1 MKVSLSW
8 LKDYVPIE
16 MDPADL
22 AEALTMVGLEIE
34 SVADRYR
41 YLETVFVG
49 RIEAITP
56 HPNAD
61 KLHLCKV
68 DTGHGMV
75 SVVCGAPNAKA
86 GMLSPIA
93 LSGTEFPEGFIL
105 EKSVI
110 RGQASEGM
118 LCSEGELGLGED
130 RSGIMA
136 LDPSLTVGDRLAS
149 ALALADT
156 VFEIEITPNRPDCL
170 SVIGV
175 AREIAA
181 IQKVDLTYPDFSL
194 ADRDDTISER
204 TSIQIEAPDHCPRYV
219 ARLLEDIQIKPSP
232 FWMQDRLLSIG
243 QRPINNMVD
252 VTNFIL
258 METGQPLHA
267 FDFDFLAENRIVV
280 RTACKGERFVTLDE
294 KERVLD
300 EEMLMICD
308 GRKPVA
314 VGGVMGGFNSE
325 IKDSTT
331 RVLLESAYFN
341 PVSVRRTSK
350 RLGLSTEASHRFE
363 RGVDPAG
370 QVAAANRAAKLMV
383 ELGGGRLIS
392 GLIDAHPRPQSLKS
406 LKLSVKNTNRLLGTR
421 VTSEE
426 IANLLKSIEFG
437 VEKEGSK
444 KNEDCLAVTAPSF
457 RVDISRPE
465 DLMEEVARLSGYNN
479 IPTTFPVMP
488 ATGRSFHKEIS
499 VRGTIRRLMTGFGFR
514 ETTNYSFMHQ
524 QSPDRLRLKPSDP
537 RRQLVDI
544 LNPLTEDQAAMRTSL
559 IPGLLGTV
567 HYNFS
572 QQIRNL
578 KIFEIGKIFINE
590 SPPHLPS
597 EPEMLAGLWTGSR
610 NEASWHGQ
618 DAECDFYDIK
628 GVVEGLSK
636 ALQIEGIQF
645 TRMAEDECAYT
656 RPGHTAQ
663 ILSGETPLGLIG
675 EIHPEVLANY
685 DLKQPAFLFELDFD
699 HLVPLIKDTIQFKPI
714 PKFPA
719 IFRDIT
725 IIVDNDIETQ
735 KIVAEGYSQAE
746 ELVESFNLLD
756 VFEGKPIAEG
766 KKSVSLRVTY
776 RSAHKTLQDE
786 DVAPIHQSIAD
797 RLVKVFKAGLP
808 A

>member
-34 SVADRYR
+34 SVSDRYG
-41 YLETVFVG
+41 YLDTVFVG
-49 RIEAITP
+49 RIEEMAP

-61 KLHLCKV
+61 KLHLCQV
-68 DTGHGMV
+68 DTGQGKV
-75 SVVCGAPNAKA
+75 SVVCGAPNTKT

-93 LSGTEFPEGFIL
+93 LPGTEFPEGFVL

-130 RSGIMA
+130 RSGIMV
-136 LDPSLTVGDRLAS
+136 LDPSLSVGDKLAS
-149 ALALADT
+149 ALALSDT

-170 SVIGV
+170 NLLGV

-181 IQKVDLTYPDFSL
+181 IQKVGLTYPDFNL
-194 ADRDDTISER
+194 DDKGNTISER
-204 TSIQIEAPDHCPRYV
+204 TSIIIEAPDHCPRYV
-219 ARLLEDIQIKPSP
+219 ARLLEDIMIKPSP
-232 FWMQDRLLSIG
+232 FWMQERLLSIG
-243 QRPINNMVD
+243 QRPINNIVD
-252 VTNFIL
+252 VTNFVL

-267 FDFDFLAENRIVV
+267 FDFDFLEENRIVV
-280 RTACKGERFVTLDE
+280 RTASKGERFVTLDE

-300 EEMLMICD
+300 PEMLMICD
-308 GRKPVA
+308 GQKAVA
-314 VGGVMGGFNSE
+314 IGGVMGGFNSE

-341 PVSVRRTSK
+341 SVSTRRTSK

-370 QVAAANRAAKLMV
+370 QIAAANRAAKLMV
-383 ELGGGRLIS
+383 EVGGGRLIS
-392 GLIDAHPRPQSLKS
+392 GLIDEHPKPQSVKS
-406 LKLSVKNTNRLLGTR
+406 LKLSVKNTNRLLGTQ
-421 VTSEE
+421 VQPNE
-426 IANLLKSIEFG
+426 IANLLKSIEFT
-437 VEKEGSK
+437 VEKKGSK
-444 KNEDCLAVTAPSF
+444 KDEDFLTVTPPSF

-488 ATGRSFHKEIS
+488 ATGRSFHKEIE
-499 VRGTIRRLMTGFGFR
+499 VRDRIRRLMAGFGFR
-514 ETTNYSFMHQ
+514 ETTTYSFMHP
-524 QSPDRLRLKPSDP
+524 QSADRLRLKPADP

-544 LNPLTEDQAAMRTSL
+544 LNPLTEDQAVMRTSL
-559 IPGLLGTV
+559 VPGFLETV

-572 QQIRNL
+572 QQIKNL

-590 SPPHLPS
+590 NPRHLPS
-597 EPEMLAGLWTGSR
+597 EPEMLAGLWTGAR
-610 NEASWHGQ
+610 YEASWHDQ
-618 DAECDFYDIK
+618 AAVCDFYDLK
-628 GVVEGLSK
+628 GVVEGLLN
-636 ALQIEGIQF
+636 ALQIDGIQF
-645 TRMAEDECAYT
+645 TRLPENECTYT

-663 ILSGETPLGLIG
+663 ILSNDTPLGLVG
-675 EIHPEVLANY
+675 EIHPEVLENY
-685 DLKQPAFLFELDFD
+685 DLNQSAFLFELNFD
-699 HLVPLIKDTIQFKPI
+699 HLIPLIKDTIQSKPL

-725 IIVDNDIETQ
+725 IIVDNDTETQ
-735 KIVAEGYSQAE
+735 KIVAEGHNQAE
-746 ELVESFNLLD
+746 ALVESFNLLD
-756 VFEGKPIAEG
+756 VFEGKPITEG

-776 RSAHKTLQDE
+776 RSPYKTLQDE
-786 DVAPIHQSIAD
+786 DVTPIHQSIAD
-797 RLVKVFKAGLP
+797 RLVKAFKASLP

>member
-8 LKDYVPIE
+8 LNDYVPIE
-16 MDPADL
+16 MDPVDL
-22 AEALTMVGLEIE
+22 ADALTMVGLEIE
-34 SVADRYR
+34 SVSDRYG
-41 YLETVFVG
+41 YLDTVFVG
-49 RIEAITP
+49 RIEEITP

-61 KLHLCKV
+61 KLHMCQV
-68 DTGHGMV
+68 DTGQGKV
-75 SVVCGAPNAKA
+75 SVVCGAPNAKT

-93 LSGTEFPEGFIL
+93 LPGTEFPEGFVL

-130 RSGIMA
+130 RSGIMD
-136 LDPSLTVGDRLAS
+136 LDPSLTVGDKLAS
-149 ALALADT
+149 ALALSDT

-170 SVIGV
+170 SLIGV

-181 IQKVDLTYPDFSL
+181 IQKVGLTYPDFNL
-194 ADRDDTISER
+194 TDKGNTISEK
-204 TSIQIEAPDHCPRYV
+204 TSIKIEAPDHCPRYV
-219 ARLLEDIQIKPSP
+219 ARLLEDIKIKPSP

-243 QRPINNMVD
+243 QRPINNIVD

-267 FDFDFLAENRIVV
+267 FDFDFLEENRIVV
-280 RTACKGERFVTLDE
+280 RTASKGERFVTLDE

-300 EEMLMICD
+300 SEMLMICD
-308 GRKPVA
+308 GQKAVA

-341 PVSVRRTSK
+341 SVSVRRTSK

-392 GLIDAHPRPQSLKS
+392 GLIDEHPNPHPVKS
-406 LKLSVKNTNRLLGTR
+406 LKLSVKKTNRLLGTQ
-421 VTSEE
+421 VQSQE
-426 IANLLKSIEFG
+426 IANLLESIEFT
-437 VEKEGSK
+437 VEKKGSK
-444 KNEDCLAVTAPSF
+444 KDEDFLTVTPPSF

-488 ATGRSFHKEIS
+488 ATGRSFHKEID
-499 VRGTIRRLMTGFGFR
+499 VRNRIRRLMTGFGFR

-524 QSPDRLRLKPSDP
+524 QSTDRLRLKPADP

-559 IPGLLGTV
+559 VPGLLETV

-572 QQIRNL
+572 QQIKNL

-590 SPPHLPS
+590 NPRQLPR

-610 NEASWHGQ
+610 YEASWHDQ
-618 DAECDFYDIK
+618 ATDCDFYDIK
-628 GVVEGLSK
+628 GVAEGLLN
-636 ALQIEGIQF
+636 ALQIDGIQF
-645 TRMAEDECAYT
+645 TRLPDQECAYT
-656 RPGHTAQ
+656 RAGHTAQ
-663 ILSGETPLGLIG
+663 IRSKEILLGLVG
-675 EIHPEVLANY
+675 EIHPEVLENY
-685 DLKQPAFLFELDFD
+685 DLKQPAFLFELHFD
-699 HLVPLIKDTIQFKPI
+699 QLLPLIKDTRQSKPI

-725 IIVDNDIETQ
+725 IIVDNDIEAQ
-735 KIVAEGYSQAE
+735 KIVAEGYNQAE
-746 ELVESFNLLD
+746 ALVESFKLLD

-776 RSAHKTLQDE
+776 RSPHKTLQDE
-786 DVAPIHQSIAD
+786 DVTPIHQSIAD
-797 RLVKVFKAGLP
+797 RLVRAFNASLP

>member
-34 SVADRYR
+34 SVSERYG
-41 YLETVFVG
+41 YLDTVFVG
-49 RIEAITP
+49 RIEEITP

-61 KLHLCKV
+61 KLHLCRV
-68 DTGHGMV
+68 DTGQGKV
-75 SVVCGAPNAKA
+75 SVVCGAPNAKT

-93 LSGTEFPEGFIL
+93 LPGTEFPEGFVL
-105 EKSVI
+105 ERSVI

-136 LDPSLTVGDRLAS
+136 LDPSLSVGDKLAP
-149 ALALADT
+149 ALALSDT

-170 SVIGV
+170 SLIGV

-181 IQKVDLTYPDFSL
+181 IQKVGLTYPDFDLPDKSNK
-194 ADRDDTISER
+194 ISEM
-204 TSIQIEAPDHCPRYV
+204 TSIKIEAPDHCPRYV
-219 ARLLEDIQIKPSP
+219 ARLLEDIKIKPSP

-243 QRPINNMVD
+243 QRPINNIVD

-267 FDFDFLAENRIVV
+267 FDFDFLEENRIVV
-280 RTACKGERFVTLDE
+280 RTATKGERFVTLDE

-300 EEMLMICD
+300 SEMVMICD
-308 GRKPVA
+308 GKKAVA

-341 PVSVRRTSK
+341 AVSIRRTSK

-363 RGVDPAG
+363 RGMDPEV
-370 QVAAANRAAKLMV
+370 QIAAANRAAKLMV

-392 GLIDAHPRPQSLKS
+392 GLIDEHPNPQSVKS
-406 LKLSVKNTNRLLGTR
+406 LKLSVKKTNRLLGTQVQSR
-421 VTSEE
+421 E
-426 IANLLKSIEFG
+426 IAKLLESIEFT
-437 VEKEGSK
+437 VEKKGSK
-444 KNEDCLAVTAPSF
+444 KDEDFLTVTPPSF

-488 ATGRSFHKEIS
+488 ATGRSFHKEID
-499 VRGTIRRLMTGFGFR
+499 VRNRLRRLMTGFGFR
-514 ETTNYSFMHQ
+514 EINSYSFMHQ
-524 QSPDRLRLKPSDP
+524 QSADRLRLKPADP

-544 LNPLTEDQAAMRTSL
+544 LNPLTEDQAVMRTSL
-559 IPGLLGTV
+559 IPGFLETV

-572 QQIRNL
+572 QQIKNL

-590 SPPHLPS
+590 NPRQLPK

-610 NEASWHGQ
+610 YEASWHDQ
-618 DAECDFYDIK
+618 AADCDFYDIK
-628 GVVEGLSK
+628 GVAEGLLN
-636 ALQIEGIQF
+636 ALQIDGIQF
-645 TRMAEDECAYT
+645 TRLPDKECTYT
-656 RPGHTAQ
+656 RAGHTAQ
-663 ILSGETPLGLIG
+663 ILSNDTLLGLVG

-685 DLKQPAFLFELDFD
+685 DLKQPTFLFELNLDQ
-699 HLVPLIKDTIQFKPI
+699 LLPLIKETKQSTPI

-725 IIVDNDIETQ
+725 IIVDKGIETQ
-735 KIVAEGYSQAE
+735 KIVAEGYNQAE
-746 ELVESFNLLD
+746 ALVESFKLLD

-766 KKSVSLRVTY
+766 KKSVSLRITY
-776 RSAHKTLQDE
+776 RSPHQTLQDE
-786 DVAPIHQSIAD
+786 DVTPIHQSIAD
-797 RLVKVFKAGLP
+797 RLVKAFNASLP

>member
-34 SVADRYR
+34 SVSDRYG
-41 YLETVFVG
+41 YLDTVYVG
-49 RIEAITP
+49 RIEEIAP

-61 KLHLCKV
+61 KLHLCQV
-68 DTGHGMV
+68 DTGQGMV
-75 SVVCGAPNAKA
+75 SVVCGAPNAKT

-93 LSGTEFPEGFIL
+93 LPGTEFPEGFVL

-118 LCSEGELGLGED
+118 LCSEGELGLGDD
-130 RSGIMA
+130 RSGIMV
-136 LDPSLTVGDRLAS
+136 LDPSLSVGDKLAS
-149 ALALADT
+149 ALALSDT

-181 IQKVDLTYPDFSL
+181 IQKVALTYPDFNL
-194 ADRDDTISER
+194 VDKGNTICER
-204 TSIQIEAPDHCPRYV
+204 TSIKIEAPDHCPRYV
-219 ARLLEDIQIKPSP
+219 ARLLEDITIKPSP
-232 FWMQDRLLSIG
+232 FWLQERLLSIG
-243 QRPINNMVD
+243 QRPINNIVD
-252 VTNFIL
+252 ATNFVL

-267 FDFDFLAENRIVV
+267 FDFDFLEENRIVV
-280 RTACKGERFVTLDE
+280 RTASKGERFVTLDE

-300 EEMLMICD
+300 PEMLMICD
-308 GRKPVA
+308 GRKAVA
-314 VGGVMGGFNSE
+314 VGGVMGGLNSE

-341 PVSVRRTSK
+341 PISIRRTSK
-350 RLGLSTEASHRFE
+350 RLGLSTDASHRFE

-370 QVAAANRAAKLMV
+370 QIAAANRAAKLMV

-392 GLIDAHPRPQSLKS
+392 GLIDEHPKPQSVKS

-421 VTSEE
+421 LQHKQ
-426 IANLLKSIEFG
+426 IANLLESIEFI
-437 VEKEGSK
+437 VEKRGSEK
-444 KNEDCLAVTAPSF
+444 DEDFLTVTPPSF

-488 ATGRSFHKEIS
+488 ATGRSFHKQID
-499 VRGTIRRLMTGFGFR
+499 VRDRIRRLMTGLGFR

-524 QSPDRLRLKPSDP
+524 QSADRLRLKTDDP
-537 RRQLVDI
+537 RRQRVDI

-559 IPGLLGTV
+559 VPGLLETV

-572 QQIRNL
+572 QQIKNL
-578 KIFEIGKIFINE
+578 KIFEIGKVFINE
-590 SPPHLPS
+590 NPRDLPS
-597 EPEMLAGLWTGSR
+597 EPEILAGLWTGSR
-610 NEASWHGQ
+610 YAASWHDQ
-618 DAECDFYDIK
+618 AADCDFYDIK
-628 GVVEGLSK
+628 GVVEGLLN
-636 ALQIEGIQF
+636 ALQIDGIQF
-645 TRMAEDECAYT
+645 TRLPENECAYT
-656 RPGHTAQ
+656 RDGHTAQ
-663 ILSGETPLGLIG
+663 ILSNGTRLGRVG

-685 DLKQPAFLFELDFD
+685 DLKQPAFLFEIHFD
-699 HLVPLIKDTIQFKPI
+699 HLVPLVKETKQSKPI

-725 IIVDNDIETQ
+725 IIVDNDIEAQ
-735 KIVAEGYSQAE
+735 KIVAEGHNQAE
-746 ELVESFNLLD
+746 ALVESFSLLD

-776 RSAHKTLQDE
+776 RSASKTLQDE
-786 DVAPIHQSIAD
+786 DVTPIHQSIAD
-797 RLVKVFKAGLP
+797 RLVKAFKASLP

>member
-1 MKVSLSW
+1 MKVSISW

-34 SVADRYR
+34 SVSDRYG
-41 YLETVFVG
+41 YLDTVYVG
-49 RIEAITP
+49 RIEEIAP

-61 KLHLCKV
+61 KLHLCQV
-68 DTGHGMV
+68 DTGQGKV
-75 SVVCGAPNAKA
+75 TVVCGAPNAKT

-93 LSGTEFPEGFIL
+93 LPGTEFPEGFVL

-136 LDPSLTVGDRLAS
+136 LDPALTVGGKLAS
-149 ALALADT
+149 ALALLDT

-170 SVIGV
+170 CLIGV

-181 IQKVDLTYPDFSL
+181 IQKVGLKYPDFSL
-194 ADRDDTISER
+194 ADKGNMISEK
-204 TSIQIEAPDHCPRYV
+204 TSIKIEAPDHCPRYV
-219 ARLLEDIQIKPSP
+219 ARLLEDIKIKPSP

-243 QRPINNMVD
+243 QRPINNIVD

-267 FDFDFLAENRIVV
+267 FDFDFLEENRIVV
-280 RTACKGERFVTLDE
+280 RTANKGERFVTLDE

-300 EEMLMICD
+300 SEMLMICD
-308 GRKPVA
+308 GKKAVA
-314 VGGVMGGFNSE
+314 VGGIMGGFNSE

-341 PVSVRRTSK
+341 PVSIRRTSK

-363 RGVDPAG
+363 RGADPDG
-370 QVAAANRAAKLMV
+370 QIAAANRAAKLML

-392 GLIDAHPRPQSLKS
+392 GLIDEHPNPQSVKS
-406 LKLSVKNTNRLLGTR
+406 LKLSVKKTNRLLGTQVKSR
-421 VTSEE
+421 E
-426 IANLLKSIEFG
+426 IANLLKSIEFT
-437 VEKEGSK
+437 VEKKGSK
-444 KNEDCLAVTAPSF
+444 KEEDLLTVTPPSF
-457 RVDISRPE
+457 RADISRPE

-488 ATGRSFHKEIS
+488 STGRSLHKRID
-499 VRGTIRRLMTGFGFR
+499 VRNRIRRLMTGFGFR
-514 ETTNYSFMHQ
+514 ETTTYSFMHQ
-524 QSPDRLRLKPSDP
+524 QSADRLRLKPADP

-544 LNPLTEDQAAMRTSL
+544 LNPLTEDQAVMRTSL
-559 IPGLLGTV
+559 VPGFLETV

-572 QQIRNL
+572 QQIKNL

-590 SPPHLPS
+590 NPGHLPR

-610 NEASWHGQ
+610 YEDSWHDQ
-618 DAECDFYDIK
+618 TADCDFYDIK
-628 GVVEGLSK
+628 GVVEGLLN
-636 ALQIEGIQF
+636 ALQIDGIQF
-645 TRMAEDECAYT
+645 TRLVDEDCTYT
-656 RPGHTAQ
+656 SAGHTAQ
-663 ILSGETPLGLIG
+663 ILSNDTLLGLVG

-685 DLKQPAFLFELDFD
+685 DLKQPAFLFELNFD
-699 HLVPLIKDTIQFKPI
+699 QLLPLIKDTIKSKPT

-725 IIVDNDIETQ
+725 IIVDNDIEAQ
-735 KIVAEGYSQAE
+735 KIVAEGYNQAE
-746 ELVESFNLLD
+746 ALVESFKLLD

-776 RSAHKTLQDE
+776 RSPQKTLQDE
-786 DVAPIHQSIAD
+786 DVTPIHQSIAN
-797 RLVKVFKAGLP
+797 RLVKAFNASLP

>member
-8 LKDYVPIE
+8 LRDYVPIE

-34 SVADRYR
+34 SVSDRYR
-41 YLETVFVG
+41 YLDTVFVG
-49 RIEAITP
+49 RIEEITP

-61 KLHLCKV
+61 KLHLCQV
-68 DTGHGMV
+68 DTGQAKV
-75 SVVCGAPNAKA
+75 SVVCGAPNTET

-93 LSGTEFPEGFIL
+93 LPGTEFPEGFVL

-136 LDPSLTVGDRLAS
+136 LDPSLSVGDKLAS
-149 ALALADT
+149 ALALSDT

-181 IQKVDLTYPDFSL
+181 IQKMRLRYPDFDL
-194 ADRDDTISER
+194 VDKGNAICER
-204 TSIQIEAPDHCPRYV
+204 TSIKIEAPNHCPRYV
-219 ARLLEDIQIKPSP
+219 ARLLEDIEIKPSP
-232 FWMQDRLLSIG
+232 FWMQDRLLSVG
-243 QRPINNMVD
+243 QRPINNIVD

-258 METGQPLHA
+258 MEIGQPLHA
-267 FDFDFLAENRIVV
+267 FDFDFLEENRIVV
-280 RTACKGERFVTLDE
+280 RTASKGERFVTLDE

-300 EEMLMICD
+300 PEMLMICD
-308 GRKPVA
+308 GRKAVA
-314 VGGVMGGFNSE
+314 IGGVMGGFDSE

-341 PVSVRRTSK
+341 SVTTRRTSK

-370 QVAAANRAAKLMV
+370 QIAAANRAAKLMV

-392 GLIDAHPRPQSLKS
+392 GLIDEHPKPPSIKS
-406 LKLSVKNTNRLLGTR
+406 LKLSVKNTNRLLGTQVQR
-421 VTSEE
+421 KE
-426 IANLLKSIEFG
+426 IANLLKSIEFS
-437 VEKEGSK
+437 VEEKGSTK
-444 KNEDCLAVTAPSF
+444 DEDLLAVTPPSF

-488 ATGRSFHKEIS
+488 ATGRSFHKEIDI
-499 VRGTIRRLMTGFGFR
+499 RERIRRLMTGLGFR
-514 ETTNYSFMHQ
+514 EATNYSFMPP
-524 QSPDRLRLKPSDP
+524 QSVDRLRLKAADP
-537 RRQLVDI
+537 RRQIVAI

-559 IPGLLGTV
+559 VPGLLETV

-572 QQIRNL
+572 QQIKNL

-590 SPPHLPS
+590 NPGDLPS
-597 EPEMLAGLWTGSR
+597 EPEILAGLWTGSR
-610 NEASWHGQ
+610 YEASWHDQ
-618 DAECDFYDIK
+618 AADCDFYDIK
-628 GVVEGLSK
+628 GVVEGLLN
-636 ALQIEGIQF
+636 ALQIDGIQF
-645 TRMAEDECAYT
+645 TRLPENECAYT

-663 ILSGETPLGLIG
+663 ILSNGAPLGLAG
-675 EIHPEVLANY
+675 EIHFEVLAGY
-685 DLKQPAFLFELDFD
+685 DLKQPAFLFELNFD
-699 HLVPLIKDTIQFKPI
+699 HLLPLIKDTIQSKPI

-725 IIVDNDIETQ
+725 IIVNNDIETQ
-735 KIVAEGYSQAE
+735 KIVAEGCNQAE
-746 ELVESFNLLD
+746 ALVECFNLLD

-776 RSAHKTLQDE
+776 RSPHKTLQDE
-786 DVAPIHQSIAD
+786 DVTPIHQSIAD
-797 RLVKVFKAGLP
+797 RLVKAFKADLP

>member
-16 MDPADL
+16 MDPSDL

-34 SVADRYR
+34 SVSDRYG
-41 YLETVFVG
+41 YLDTVYVG
-49 RIEAITP
+49 RIEEITP

-61 KLHLCKV
+61 KLHLCQV
-68 DTGHGMV
+68 DTGQGKV
-75 SVVCGAPNAKA
+75 SVVCGAPNTKT

-93 LSGTEFPEGFIL
+93 LPGTEFPEGFVL

-130 RSGIMA
+130 RSEIMD
-136 LDPSLTVGDRLAS
+136 LDPSLSVGDKLAS
-149 ALALADT
+149 ALALSDT

-181 IQKVDLTYPDFSL
+181 IQKVSLTYPDFKL
-194 ADRDDTISER
+194 VDKGNTISER
-204 TSIQIEAPDHCPRYV
+204 TSIKIEAPDHCPRYV
-219 ARLLEDIQIKPSP
+219 ARLLEDIKVKPSP
-232 FWMQDRLLSIG
+232 FWLQERLLSIG
-243 QRPINNMVD
+243 QRPINNIVD
-252 VTNFIL
+252 VTNFVL

-280 RTACKGERFVTLDE
+280 RTAGKGETFVTLDQ

-300 EEMLMICD
+300 PEMLMICD
-308 GRKPVA
+308 GQKAVA
-314 VGGVMGGFNSE
+314 VGGVMGGLNSE
-325 IKDSTT
+325 IEDSTT

-341 PVSVRRTSK
+341 PISIRRTSK
-350 RLGLSTEASHRFE
+350 RLGLSTDASHRFE

-370 QVAAANRAAKLMV
+370 QIAAANRAAKLMV

-392 GLIDAHPRPQSLKS
+392 GLIDEYPKPQSPKS
-406 LKLSVKNTNRLLGTR
+406 LKLSVKNTNRLLGTQVQR
-421 VTSEE
+421 KEV
-426 IANLLKSIEFG
+426 ANLLKSIEFT
-437 VEKEGSK
+437 VEKKGSK
-444 KNEDCLAVTAPSF
+444 KDEDFLTVTPPSF
-457 RVDISRPE
+457 RVDISRPQ
-465 DLMEEVARLSGYNN
+465 DLMEEVARLSGYNH
-479 IPTTFPVMP
+479 IPTTFPAMP
-488 ATGRSFHKEIS
+488 ATGRSFHKQID
-499 VRGTIRRLMTGFGFR
+499 VRNRTRRLMTGLGFR
-514 ETTNYSFMHQ
+514 EITNYSFMHQ
-524 QSPDRLRLKPSDP
+524 QSADRLRLKTNDP
-537 RRQLVDI
+537 RRQRVDI

-559 IPGLLGTV
+559 VPGLLGTV

-572 QQIRNL
+572 QQIKNL

-590 SPPHLPS
+590 NPRDLPS
-597 EPEMLAGLWTGSR
+597 EPEILAGLWTGSR
-610 NEASWHGQ
+610 YAASWHDQ
-618 DAECDFYDIK
+618 AADCDFYDIK
-628 GVVEGLSK
+628 GVVEGLLN
-636 ALQIEGIQF
+636 ALQIDGTQF
-645 TRMAEDECAYT
+645 TRLPENECAYT
-656 RPGHTAQ
+656 RAGHTAQ
-663 ILSGETPLGLIG
+663 ILRNGTLLGQVG

-685 DLKQPAFLFELDFD
+685 DLKQPAFLFELDIEQ
-699 HLVPLIKDTIQFKPI
+699 LLPLIKDAKQSKPL

-725 IIVDNDIETQ
+725 IIVDRDIETQ
-735 KIVAEGYSQAE
+735 KIVAEGDNLAE
-746 ELVESFNLLD
+746 ALVESFNLLN

-776 RSAHKTLQDE
+776 RSAYKTLQDE

-797 RLVKVFKAGLP
+797 RLVKAFKASLP

>member
-34 SVADRYR
+34 SVSDRYG
-41 YLETVFVG
+41 YLDTVFVG
-49 RIEAITP
+49 RIEEITP

-61 KLHLCKV
+61 KLHLCQV
-68 DTGHGMV
+68 DTGQGKV
-75 SVVCGAPNAKA
+75 SVVCGAPNAKT

-93 LSGTEFPEGFIL
+93 LPGTEFPEGFVL

-136 LDPSLTVGDRLAS
+136 LDPCLSVGDKLTS
-149 ALALADT
+149 ALALSDT

-181 IQKVDLTYPDFSL
+181 IQKVSLTYPDFTL
-194 ADRDDTISER
+194 ADKGNTICER
-204 TSIQIEAPDHCPRYV
+204 TSIKIEAPDHCPRYV
-219 ARLLEDIQIKPSP
+219 ARLLEDITIKPSP
-232 FWMQDRLLSIG
+232 FWMQERLLSIG
-243 QRPINNMVD
+243 QRPINNIVD
-252 VTNFIL
+252 VTNFML

-280 RTACKGERFVTLDE
+280 RTADKGERFVTLDQ

-300 EEMLMICD
+300 PEMLMICD
-308 GRKPVA
+308 GQKAVA
-314 VGGVMGGFNSE
+314 VGGVMGGLNSE
-325 IKDSTT
+325 IEDSTT

-341 PVSVRRTSK
+341 PVSIRRTSK
-350 RLGLSTEASHRFE
+350 RLGLGTDASHRFE

-370 QVAAANRAAKLMV
+370 QIAAANRAAKLM
-383 ELGGGRLIS
+383 
-392 GLIDAHPRPQSLKS
+392 RPQPVKS
-406 LKLSVKNTNRLLGTR
+406 LKLSVKNTNRLLGTQ
-421 VTSEE
+421 VQPKE
-426 IANLLKSIEFG
+426 IANLLKSIEFT
-437 VEKEGSK
+437 VEKKGSK
-444 KNEDCLAVTAPSF
+444 KDGDFLTITPPSF

-488 ATGRSFHKEIS
+488 TTGRSFHKEID
-499 VRGTIRRLMTGFGFR
+499 VRDRIRRLMTGLGFR

-524 QSPDRLRLKPSDP
+524 QSADRLRLKAADP

-559 IPGLLGTV
+559 VPGLLETV

-572 QQIRNL
+572 QQIKNL

-590 SPPHLPS
+590 NPRHLPS
-597 EPEMLAGLWTGSR
+597 EPEILAGLWTGSR
-610 NEASWHGQ
+610 HEASWHDQ
-618 DAECDFYDIK
+618 AADCDFYDIK
-628 GVVEGLSK
+628 GVVEGLLN
-636 ALQIEGIQF
+636 ALQIDGIIF
-645 TRMAEDECAYT
+645 TRFPENECAYT
-656 RPGHTAQ
+656 RTGHTAQ
-663 ILSGETPLGLIG
+663 ILSNDTPLGLIG

-685 DLKQPAFLFELDFD
+685 DLKQPAFLFELHFD
-699 HLVPLIKDTIQFKPI
+699 HLVPLIKDTKQSKPI

-725 IIVDNDIETQ
+725 IIVNNDIETQ
-735 KIVAEGYSQAE
+735 KIVAEGHNQAE
-746 ELVESFNLLD
+746 ALVESFNLLD

-776 RSAHKTLQDE
+776 RSPYKTLQDE
-786 DVAPIHQSIAD
+786 DSIAD
-797 RLVKVFKAGLP
+797 RLVKAFKASLP